1 MARRGTGEGSIYPA
15 TRDARGRP
23 TSWRA
28 AVVVGWVDGKPQRK
42 YLRGATRGEVATKLA
57 AATQARDD
65 GVLRPGS
72 TPTVAEWLHHWL
84 DVVAA
89 DRLREST
96 RAGYEGH
103 LRRYLVPLLG
113 RHRLDKLRPEH
124 IDRAWAELAGRGL
137 APATVRQSHRILS
150 RALTI
155 AVRRGHLARNPCQ
168 LIDGPAVS
176 RAEVPA
182 LTPAQARSL
191 VTAAAEDRLASRWT
205 VAVALGLRQ
214 GEALGLAWD
223 EVDLDAGTIRVRRAI
238 QRQQVRHGCGRAGQ
252 GWACGKRRG
261 ADCPQRHGGGLVVV
275 EPKSARSHRTVAMPV
290 ELVAQLRARR
300 TAQLQ
305 ERLVAG
311 SRWRGGELGDL
322 VWTQPDGAP
331 IDHRADWQAWRDL
344 CDRAGVPR
352 LRVHDARHTAA
363 TLMLVQGIPA
373 RVVMGVLGHSTIQLT
388 LDTYSH
394 VVPEL
399 AEQAAAAMS
408 TALWGPS

>member
-1 MARRGTGEGSIYPA
+1 MARRGSGEGSIYRSA
-15 TRDARGRP
+15 DG
-23 TSWRA
+23 WRA
-28 AVVVGWVDGKPQRK
+28 AVVVGWTLDNKPQRK
-42 YLRGATRGEVATKLA
+42 YLRGATRKEVAEKLA
-57 AATQARDD
+57 AAMKARDA
-65 GVLRPGS
+65 GFLRS
-72 TPTVAEWLHHWL
+72 DRVPTVAEWLHHWL
-84 DVVAA
+84 DVIAA

-103 LRRYLVPLLG
+103 LRRYLIPLLG

-124 IDRAWAELAGRGL
+124 VDQAWAELAARGL

-150 RALTI
+150 RALTV
-155 AVRRGHLARNPCQ
+155 AVRRGHLSRNPCQ
-168 LIDGPAVS
+168 LIDGPAVT

-182 LTPAQARSL
+182 LTPTQARAL
-191 VTAAAEDRLASRWT
+191 VTSAAQDRLASRWT

-214 GEALGLAWD
+214 GEALGLVWD
-223 EVDLDAGTIRVRRAI
+223 DVDLDAGTLRVRRAI
-238 QRQQVRHGCGRAGQ
+238 QRQQVRHGCARAGQ

-275 EPKSARSHRTVAMPV
+275 EPKSARSHRSVAMPS

-305 ERLVAG
+305 ERLAAG
-311 SRWRGGELGDL
+311 TAWRGGALGDL
-322 VWTQPDGAP
+322 VWTQLDGGP
-331 IDHRADWQAWRDL
+331 IDHRADWQAWREL

-363 TLMLVQGIPA
+363 TLLLVQGVPA

-399 AEQAAAAMS
+399 AEQAAQAMS
-408 TALWGPS
+408 TALWGTS